1 MLFLCPLVAHLPLGM
16 IRLKENE
23 NLSQS
28 CISGEIYISCCDYRS
43 VRISKKGW
51 EMKTKKTLLF
61 DHLSCYAFS
70 WYLEN
75 LISRENSLIWH
86 FDHAMLSHAL
96 LYFAEKSHGS
106 GTSNYWHNFYCPIIL
121 FCLTFC
127 LSISF
132 RSCKAEIIVSV
143 GMTMPQVIAPIE
155 RIPRQDDMLPL
166 NRMV

>member
-1 MLFLCPLVAHLPLGM
+1 M
-16 IRLKENE
+16 
-23 NLSQS
+23 
-28 CISGEIYISCCDYRS
+28 
-43 VRISKKGW
+43 RISKKGW

-61 DHLSCYAFS
+61 DHLS

-75 LISRENSLIWH
+75 LILLVYPVSRTLETTIPFIFLPPTPKGLEITWFYSDVMTPKLLSLGWEWSV
-86 FDHAMLSHAL
+86 LP

-127 LSISF
+127 MSISF